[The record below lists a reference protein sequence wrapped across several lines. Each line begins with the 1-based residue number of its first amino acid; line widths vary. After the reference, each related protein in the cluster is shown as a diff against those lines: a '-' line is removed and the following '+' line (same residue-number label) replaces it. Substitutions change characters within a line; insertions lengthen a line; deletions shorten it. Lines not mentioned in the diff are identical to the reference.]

1 MSGPLP
7 GSGAGAGTKGLLAG
21 LFPGTPDWSY
31 PSPVTDGDEEPP
43 GRAADGDEPYVGND
57 DAGRHPGT
65 DVDEALPRP
74 APAAQTPTDDP
85 FPATPPP
92 PDPAASRPAASGS
105 PTVTAGPSAAVP
117 EPSAAVPEPSA
128 AVPEPSA
135 EGGADAST
143 AVTSEAN
150 ASGPAVTAEANAPG
164 PAVTAALPVP
174 NPVGAA
180 AKPAA
185 ADLIPTPTASASTAP
200 ESPGTAPP
208 APTIPASASTVPES
222 PGAAPPDTASTV
234 LDSPDTAA
242 PAPVPTVPTTTV
254 PTTTGSASGA
264 GGPDVAPPA
273 PLTPTAAQTAV
284 VPAVPAPALTTGTRR
299 RWPLWTVLG
308 LALGLV
314 AGAVPGVLLRQFA
327 PDAAGQ
333 QTAGREAPGTAA
345 ERQLAARM
353 VAQLDRQGSALLRGD
368 KAGFLAVAEPTARPA
383 LTRRYAALRALR
395 VTTWRPGT
403 ERVPVAVD
411 GQPGQWRLTVTVGYC
426 FVLPGCAPSTAE
438 LGTRW
443 RLVGEEPR
451 LVAVEPSRTDP
462 TGVRPWE
469 VDDLVVAVGRRALVA
484 TTPAQRAKLPGLL
497 ARAEAAARAADR
509 YAVGPV
515 PDRYLVYYAGKA
527 EWQRWYGGGRPKWT
541 AGYAVGVGGGR
552 HDVVLNAQSLAPAG
566 VDDLLRHELTHAAS
580 LPDQGYADRADWWL
594 VEGLAEYA
602 GADGQPVDRYEGLAE
617 VRKLLRGGWSGR
629 LDAVAPADD
638 ATDDRVGG
646 AYGVGYLAV
655 RHLVD
660 RYGEQRV
667 LDFFR
672 AVVHQR
678 RTPDEAA
685 DEVFG
690 DPWPALHDDC
700 VAYVRSAAG

>member
-1 MSGPLP
+1 M
-7 GSGAGAGTKGLLAG
+7 
-21 LFPGTPDWSY
+21 
-31 PSPVTDGDEEPP
+31 
-43 GRAADGDEPYVGND
+43 
-57 DAGRHPGT
+57 
-65 DVDEALPRP
+65 
-74 APAAQTPTDDP
+74 
-85 FPATPPP
+85 
-92 PDPAASRPAASGS
+92 
-105 PTVTAGPSAAVP
+105 
-117 EPSAAVPEPSA
+117 
-128 AVPEPSA
+128 
-135 EGGADAST
+135 
-143 AVTSEAN
+143 
-150 ASGPAVTAEANAPG
+150 
-164 PAVTAALPVP
+164 
-174 NPVGAA
+174 
-180 AKPAA
+180 
-185 ADLIPTPTASASTAP
+185 
-200 ESPGTAPP
+200 P
-208 APTIPASASTVPES
+208 APT
-222 PGAAPPDTASTV
+222 GK
-234 LDSPDTAA
+234 
-242 PAPVPTVPTTTV
+242 
-254 PTTTGSASGA
+254 
-264 GGPDVAPPA
+264 
-273 PLTPTAAQTAV
+273 
-284 VPAVPAPALTTGTRR
+284 RR

-314 AGAVPGVLLRQFA
+314 AGAVPGVLLRQLS
-327 PDAAGQ
+327 PDAAGRPA
-333 QTAGREAPGTAA
+333 AGREAPGTAA

-368 KAGFLAVAEPTARPA
+368 RAGFLAVAESTVRPA

-395 VTTWRPGT
+395 VTTWRPTT

-426 FVLPGCAPSTAE
+426 FVVPGCAPSTVE

-443 RLVGEEPR
+443 RVVGEQPR
-451 LVAVEPSRTDP
+451 LIAVEPSRTDP

-469 VDDLVVAVGRRALVA
+469 VDELAVAVGKRALVA

-497 ARAEAAARAADR
+497 AQAEAAARTADR
-509 YAVGPV
+509 YAVGPP
-515 PDRYLVYYAGKA
+515 PDRYLVYYAGRA

-580 LPDQGYADRADWWL
+580 LPDQGYADHAAWWL

-617 VRKLLRGGWSGR
+617 VRKLVRGGWSGR

-638 ATDDRVGG
+638 ATDARVGG

-672 AVVHQR
+672 AVVHER
-678 RTPDEAA
+678 RSPDVAA

-690 DPWPALHDDC
+690 DEWATLHDDC

>member
-1 MSGPLP
+1 M
-7 GSGAGAGTKGLLAG
+7 
-21 LFPGTPDWSY
+21 
-31 PSPVTDGDEEPP
+31 TDGDDKPS
-43 GRAADGDEPYVGND
+43 GRVVDGDEPGAGND
-57 DAGRHPGT
+57 GAGQRPRT
-65 DVDEALPRP
+65 DVDEASTHPVPAAETSTDGPSPSHPVTPRP
-74 APAAQTPTDDP
+74 TVAG
-85 FPATPPP
+85 PPSV
-92 PDPAASRPAASGS
+92 A
-105 PTVTAGPSAAVP
+105 AGPSPAAAEPGEAGGSGPSPIVP
-117 EPSAAVPEPSA
+117 
-128 AVPEPSA
+128 
-135 EGGADAST
+135 T
-143 AVTSEAN
+143 EAG
-150 ASGPAVTAEANAPG
+150 ASGPAVTPAPPLPGAEPAEKPEAPE
-164 PAVTAALPVP
+164 P
-174 NPVGAA
+174 NP
-180 AKPAA
+180 
-185 ADLIPTPTASASTAP
+185 TRAP
-200 ESPGTAPP
+200 ESPAPESPAPEPTASGPSTPGPSTPAPTAPVSSPAVPDAAPTAPP
-208 APTIPASASTVPES
+208 TR
-222 PGAAPPDTASTV
+222 AA
-234 LDSPDTAA
+234 
-242 PAPVPTVPTTTV
+242 
-254 PTTTGSASGA
+254 
-264 GGPDVAPPA
+264 
-273 PLTPTAAQTAV
+273 AAQAAV
-284 VPAVPAPALTTGTRR
+284 VPAVPAPTPTTGTRR

-314 AGAVPGVLLRQFA
+314 AGAVPGVLLRQLA

-368 KAGFLAVAEPTARPA
+368 QAGFLAVAEPTARPA

-426 FVLPGCAPSTAE
+426 FVVPGCAPSTAE

-443 RLVGEEPR
+443 RMVGEEPR

-469 VDDLVVAVGRRALVA
+469 VDDLAVAVGERALVA

-509 YAVGPV
+509 YAVGPP
-515 PDRYLVYYAGKA
+515 PDRYLVYYAGRA

-678 RTPDEAA
+678 RAPDEAA
-685 DEVFG
+685 EEVFG

>member
-1 MSGPLP
+1 MPDVALPAPL
-7 GSGAGAGTKGLLAG
+7 T
-21 LFPGTPDWSY
+21 
-31 PSPVTDGDEEPP
+31 
-43 GRAADGDEPYVGND
+43 RAA
-57 DAGRHPGT
+57 
-65 DVDEALPRP
+65 
-74 APAAQTPTDDP
+74 AQV
-85 FPATPPP
+85 
-92 PDPAASRPAASGS
+92 S
-105 PTVTAGPSAAVP
+105 VP
-117 EPSAAVPEPSA
+117 
-128 AVPEPSA
+128 
-135 EGGADAST
+135 
-143 AVTSEAN
+143 
-150 ASGPAVTAEANAPG
+150 
-164 PAVTAALPVP
+164 
-174 NPVGAA
+174 
-180 AKPAA
+180 
-185 ADLIPTPTASASTAP
+185 
-200 ESPGTAPP
+200 
-208 APTIPASASTVPES
+208 
-222 PGAAPPDTASTV
+222 
-234 LDSPDTAA
+234 AA
-242 PAPVPTVPTTTV
+242 PAP
-254 PTTTGSASGA
+254 TG
-264 GGPDVAPPA
+264 
-273 PLTPTAAQTAV
+273 TAV
-284 VPAVPAPALTTGTRR
+284 KRR

-314 AGAVPGVLLRQFA
+314 AGAVPGVLLRQLA
-327 PDAAGQ
+327 PDAAGRPA
-333 QTAGREAPGTAA
+333 AGRELPGTAA

-353 VAQLDRQGSALLRGD
+353 VAQLDRQGGALLRGD
-368 KAGFLAVAEPTARPA
+368 RAGFLAVAESSARPA

-395 VTTWRPGT
+395 VTAWRPTT

-411 GQPGQWRLTVTVGYC
+411 GLPGQWRLTVTVGYC
-426 FVLPGCAPSTAE
+426 FVVPGCAPSTAE

-451 LVAVEPSRTDP
+451 LMAVEPSRTDP

-469 VDDLVVAVGRRALVA
+469 VDDLAVAVGKRALVA

-497 ARAEAAARAADR
+497 AQAEAAARAADR
-509 YAVGPV
+509 YAVGPP
-515 PDRYLVYYAGKA
+515 PDRYLVYYAGRA

-580 LPDQGYADRADWWL
+580 LPDQGYADHADWWL

-617 VRKLLRGGWSGR
+617 VRRLVRGRWSGR

-660 RYGEQRV
+660 RYGERRV

-678 RTPDEAA
+678 RSPDEAA

-700 VAYVRSAAG
+700 VAYVRAAAG